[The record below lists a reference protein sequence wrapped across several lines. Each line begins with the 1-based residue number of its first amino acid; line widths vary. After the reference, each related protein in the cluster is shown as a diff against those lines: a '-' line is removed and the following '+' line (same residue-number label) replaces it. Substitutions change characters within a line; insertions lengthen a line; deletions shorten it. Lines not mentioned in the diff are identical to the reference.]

1 MEIQYPR
8 PTSPA
13 SELAGGRAI
22 SPPRRGE
29 ARPIASGGNIQYPIA
44 IAYEPVWAIG
54 TGNPCRSEDARKVS
68 LFIKDVLAKIYNS
81 KITARVRIIYG
92 GSVNSQNAAS
102 YIYEAKMQG
111 LLVGGASLD
120 AREFIKIIQSVI

>member
-1 MEIQYPR
+1 M
-8 PTSPA
+8 A
-13 SELAGGRAI
+13 
-22 SPPRRGE
+22 
-29 ARPIASGGNIQYPIA
+29 IA

-54 TGNPCRSEDARKVS
+54 TGNPCRPEDARKAS

-92 GSVNSQNAAS
+92 GSVNSQNAAG
-102 YIYEAKMQG
+102 YIKKAKMHG

-120 AREFIKIIQSVI
+120 PKEFVKIIKSCEV